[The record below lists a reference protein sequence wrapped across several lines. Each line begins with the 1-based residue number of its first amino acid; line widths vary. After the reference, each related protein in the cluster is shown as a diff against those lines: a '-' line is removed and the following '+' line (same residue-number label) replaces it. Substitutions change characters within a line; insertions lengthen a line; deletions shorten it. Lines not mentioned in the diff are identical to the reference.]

1 METLKKGKFKPNYPI
16 NKLKYAKV
24 NRDMT
29 VNHAENFKTK
39 LIDYGWM
46 MPIVASVTGDVLE
59 GHHRIESA
67 KLLKQETVP
76 AYIVDWVDTKQVK
89 EHLDCIISL
98 NNGNKAWSMFDY
110 LKAFADQNEDYKIV
124 YDAYMSNSNN
134 VSVGNVINIFFTRG
148 QHANNSKFKKG
159 TAKIEDIKFANYLLH
174 NISNLYEKY
183 GRRRIQAYCVREF
196 VKVAY
201 AKAQKNKKAVEY
213 LFKQYE
219 KMAKRDHLAISS
231 ISEFK
236 PILEVYLNDYKLMSK

>member
-110 LKAFADQNEDYKIV
+110 LKAFADENEDYKIV

-148 QHANNSKFKKG
+148 THSNNSKFKKG
-159 TAKIEDIKFANYLLH
+159 TAKIEDLKFAYYLLH

-201 AKAQKNKKAVEY
+201 AKAQKNKKAIDY

-236 PILEVYLNDYKLMSK
+236 PILEVYLNDYKLLSK

>member
-67 KLLKQETVP
+67 KLLKQKTVP

-89 EHLDCIISL
+89 KHLDCIISL

-110 LKAFADQNEDYKIV
+110 LKAFADENEDYKIV

-148 QHANNSKFKKG
+148 THSNNSKFKKG
-159 TAKIEDIKFANYLLH
+159 TAKIEDLKFAYYLLH

-201 AKAQKNKKAVEY
+201 AKAQKNKKAIDY

-236 PILEVYLNDYKLMSK
+236 PILEVYLNDYKLLSK

>member
-1 METLKKGKFKPNYPI
+1 
-16 NKLKYAKV
+16 
-24 NRDMT
+24 
-29 VNHAENFKTK
+29 
-39 LIDYGWM
+39 
-46 MPIVASVTGDVLE
+46 
-59 GHHRIESA
+59 
-67 KLLKQETVP
+67 
-76 AYIVDWVDTKQVK
+76 
-89 EHLDCIISL
+89 
-98 NNGNKAWSMFDY
+98 MFDY

>member
-89 EHLDCIISL
+89 KHLDCIISL

-110 LKAFADQNEDYKIV
+110 LKAFADENEDYKIV

-148 QHANNSKFKKG
+148 THSNNSKFKKG
-159 TAKIEDIKFANYLLH
+159 TAKIEDLKFAYYLLH

-201 AKAQKNKKAVEY
+201 AKAQKNKKAIDY

-236 PILEVYLNDYKLMSK
+236 PILEVYLNDYKLLSK